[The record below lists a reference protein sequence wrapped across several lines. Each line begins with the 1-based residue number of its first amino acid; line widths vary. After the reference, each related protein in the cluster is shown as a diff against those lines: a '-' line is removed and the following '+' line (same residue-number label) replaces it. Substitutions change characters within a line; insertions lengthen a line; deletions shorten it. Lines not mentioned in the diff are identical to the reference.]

1 MKWEK
6 NCCSKN
12 EGGSWNE
19 GGGGSNEKKIVQN
32 VENRIASMYN
42 ASNCQLLDDSHI
54 MTLHTVTLFST
65 SLLVR
70 TIHRS

>member
-1 MKWEK
+1 MKVEVGMK
-6 NCCSKN
+6 EEVVRMK
-12 EGGSWNE
+12 
-19 GGGGSNEKKIVQN
+19 KKIVQN

-42 ASNCQLLDDSHI
+42 ASNCQLLDDSYI